1 MHWQAKFLSIMELC
15 IPKVVLPQRKKL
27 PWITKQVLQ
36 TIKKKKGLL
45 EDYVELQQ
53 DIDLLFHWAQN
64 NSMALNTS
72 KCKYMIVSRKHN
84 PSLPPTLCLGNTPLE
99 RVHMYK
105 YLGVILTSNL
115 SWSEHINSVCMKA
128 RKLIG
133 LLYRRFYAHTNQLTL
148 FNPYLKKETEQL
160 EKVQRF
166 TLRMC
171 MKQWD
176 ASYSDLFGMQQ

>member
-1 MHWQAKFLSIMELC
+1 MWTTSSSSYSTPHHHYSSYIDDVSRINLSTGAEL
-15 IPKVVLPQRKKL
+15 IPYADDILLYKR
-27 PWITKQVLQ
+27 
-36 TIKKKKGLL
+36 IKTL

-64 NSMALNTS
+64 NSMAFNTS
-72 KCKYMIVSRKHN
+72 KCKYMVVSRKHN
-84 PSLPPTLCLGNTPLE
+84 PSLPPTLCLGGTPLE

-115 SWSEHINSVCMKA
+115 SWSEHINSVYMKA

-148 FNPYLKKETEQL
+148 FKLYIALIRPHL
-160 EKVQRF
+160 EYACQV
-166 TLRMC
+166 
-171 MKQWD
+171 
-176 ASYSDLFGMQQ
+176 